1 MEQGEGPLALVGV
14 DAAAEKAYRHLL
26 MRGEVTADEVAAVL
40 GETAEEAM
48 ALMEQLHHAGLVGRR
63 ASREFT
69 TVDPRIALRTLVE
82 SRERQLAG
90 VRDMAGRLS
99 VIYHAARQANTGEP
113 RTRVIS
119 GLEDIRDC
127 YDRLRQGA
135 RTEICILDRP
145 PFLPAFSPSLDKAPA
160 RRGIR
165 VRAVYAAA
173 SFDADGGW
181 QELSSLVA
189 NGVEEARAVPSL
201 PIKLAMADQSAA
213 LVSLSF
219 LPGNVE
225 YLYTEAPSLLEALT
239 EIFDHHWTAASS
251 LTGVPEDVAASPAQL
266 PVVAR
271 SGRDGR
277 DPGRGPTAEERRL
290 LALLAAGVKR
300 EAIARQLGIS
310 SRTLQRRIHELFAEL
325 GATNRFT
332 AGVAAAR
339 RNWL

>member
-1 MEQGEGPLALVGV
+1 MEQGEGLLALVGV

-26 MRGEVTADEVAAVL
+26 MRGEVTADEVAALL
-40 GETAEEAM
+40 GGTVGEAM
-48 ALMEQLHHAGLVGRR
+48 ALMEQLHDAGLVGRR
-63 ASREFT
+63 SSRGFT
-69 TVDPRIALRTLVE
+69 TVDPRIALRTLVA
-82 SRERQLAG
+82 SHERQLG
-90 VRDMAGRLS
+90 EVRDMAGRLS
-99 VIYHAARQANTGEP
+99 VIFNAAKQANTGEP

-119 GLEDIRDC
+119 GLQEIRDC
-127 YDRLRQGA
+127 YHRLRQGA

-145 PFLPAFSPSLDKAPA
+145 PFLPALSSLLDGAA
-160 RRGIR
+160 VRRGIR

-173 SFDADGGW
+173 SFDADEGW
-181 QELSSLVA
+181 QALSSLVA
-189 NGVEEARAVPSL
+189 NGEEARAVPSL
-201 PIKLAMADQSAA
+201 PIKLAMADQTAA

-219 LPGNVE
+219 LPENVE

-251 LTGVPEDVAASPAQL
+251 LTGVPEDAASPPAQL
-266 PVVAR
+266 PVAAR
-271 SGRDGR
+271 SGRD
-277 DPGRGPTAEERRL
+277 PERGPTAEERRL
-290 LALLAAGVKR
+290 LALLAAGVKK

-310 SRTLQRRIHELFAEL
+310 SRTLQRRIQELFSEL